1 MKRRNNNMKLN
12 TFVTLFENKKR
23 NGGVEEFVKEHI
35 KDKYVPIEEKQVRAN
50 TIVENTYYET
60 NDDGEKS
67 FHVNS
72 VAHLLFTMLT
82 LVDMYTDIEIE
93 FKHGLE
99 QYNKLK
105 ECGALD
111 YLVAHM
117 NKNEIDDFK
126 MVLTGV
132 QNDVMTNE
140 YEPHAYF
147 ASQVERFGKL
157 LGFVIEPFLDKLNAQ
172 DIVGIVE
179 KLNLK

>member
-1 MKRRNNNMKLN
+1 MKFN
-12 TFVTLFENKKR
+12 TFITLFENKMK
-23 NGGVEEFVKEHI
+23 NGGVDEFIKEHV
-35 KDKYVPIEEKQVRAN
+35 KDKYVPIEEKQARAN

-60 NDDGEKS
+60 NNDEKH

-72 VAHLLFTMLT
+72 VAHMLFTMLT
-82 LVDMYTDIEIE
+82 LVDMYTDVEID
-93 FKHGLE
+93 FKKGLE

-105 ECGALD
+105 ETKALD
-111 YLVAHM
+111 YLVANM

-126 MVLTGV
+126 MILTGV

-140 YEPHAYF
+140 YDPHAYF

-172 DIVGIVE
+172 DIVGLVE